1 MSSLE
6 SPAVGGL
13 PGRGA
18 AEPLLSYRDA
28 LNPRTEFD
36 QLERLLGGQLNA
48 GETASLRDFKLYIVK
63 GEAAWVLDQA
73 LILYRSRYTFKGIK
87 ERDFYYL
94 AHCQISPSG
103 TVTLTLKFNDLS
115 SSLG

>member
-1 MSSLE
+1 VLLIYRMSSPE

-28 LNPRTEFD
+28 LNPRTDFD

-48 GETASLRDFKLYIVK
+48 GESASLKDFKLYIVK

-73 LILYRSRYTFKGIK
+73 LIL
-87 ERDFYYL
+87 
-94 AHCQISPSG
+94 
-103 TVTLTLKFNDLS
+103 
-115 SSLG
+115 